1 MILMD
6 RCRVDTRVS
15 FVQNSRE
22 FHAKRVSYFAKK
34 YYLFREIPVSRNC
47 ILACETKRNETL
59 QIWHGLLNKNTVPFK
74 LKLSSLKCRG
84 LLLNSRLFSTD

>member
-47 ILACETKRNETL
+47 ILACETKRNSSNLAWLVKQKHRSFQTKIVVFKM
-59 QIWHGLLNKNTVPFK
+59 QRPPFE
-74 LKLSSLKCRG
+74 LSAFF
-84 LLLNSRLFSTD
+84 N